1 MKYITLA
8 NNEKVS
14 QEILGMMRI
23 VNKKIDENGNKTY
36 VSLPVEEVEALIFKA
51 LDLGINFID
60 TADVYGHGVSE
71 ELIGKVLERNPGL
84 REKLFI
90 QTKCGVVANSE
101 GRRNSAEGS
110 YILECVDASLKRLQ
124 TDHIDSLLLHMPD
137 PLFDPEDVAKA
148 FNQLYNEKKVRYFG
162 VSNWTSSNIA
172 LLMKYAK
179 QPITFNQEQLSIVH
193 SFMVDGET
201 SVNQDWDNSIERDT
215 QKLAFCRLN
224 NIQLQAYSTVVA
236 KINERT
242 FIDNPKYEKLNQI
255 MDKLCEKYN
264 TNKNAIALAWIQR
277 LPENIMTVIGTT
289 KPSRLEDSAQA
300 CDIRLT
306 AQEWYDL
313 YYSTGKKML

>member
-14 QEILGMMRI
+14 QEILGLMRI
-23 VNKKIDENGNKTY
+23 QWKGVDENGNKTY
-36 VSLPVEEVEALIFKA
+36 LGLPVEDVEALIFKA

-60 TADVYGHGVSE
+60 TADIYGHGLSE
-71 ELIGKVLERNPGL
+71 ELIGKVFERNPGL
-84 REKLFI
+84 REKLFV
-90 QTKCGVVANSE
+90 QTKCGVVSTSE
-101 GRRNSAEGS
+101 GRRNSTEGS
-110 YILECVDASLKRLQ
+110 YIIECVNRSLERLK

-137 PLFDPEDVAKA
+137 ALFDPQDVAEA
-148 FNQLYNEKKVRYFG
+148 FDQLYNEGKVRYFG

-172 LLMKYAK
+172 LLMKYSK
-179 QPITFNQEQLSIVH
+179 QPITFDQEQLSIVH
-193 SFMVDGET
+193 SFMVDGEM
-201 SVNQDWDNSIERDT
+201 SVNQDWENSIERDT

-224 NIQLQAYSTVVA
+224 GIQLQAYSTVVA

-242 FIDNPKYEKLNQI
+242 FIDNPNYEKMNQI
-255 MDKLCEKYN
+255 MDRLCEKYN

-277 LPENIMTVIGTT
+277 LPENVMTVIGTT
-289 KPSRLEDSAQA
+289 KVSRLEESTQA
-300 CDIRLT
+300 CDVRLT